1 MTGRGRH
8 TSSSAVALPLPPP
21 GEGWLIDTPG
31 LRGFGLAHIS
41 PERVV
46 RAFPDLAPGTLACPR
61 GCTHLEPDCALDDWV
76 RDQGG
81 DSRLVMRLDSLRR
94 LLRSREGDDAS

>member
-1 MTGRGRH
+1 M
-8 TSSSAVALPLPPP
+8 VALPLPPS

-31 LRGFGLAHIS
+31 LRGFGLAHIA

-61 GCTHLEPDCALDDWV
+61 GCTHLEPEPPSTTGSGTRAGTAG
-76 RDQGG
+76 R
-81 DSRLVMRLDSLRR
+81 
-94 LLRSREGDDAS
+94 